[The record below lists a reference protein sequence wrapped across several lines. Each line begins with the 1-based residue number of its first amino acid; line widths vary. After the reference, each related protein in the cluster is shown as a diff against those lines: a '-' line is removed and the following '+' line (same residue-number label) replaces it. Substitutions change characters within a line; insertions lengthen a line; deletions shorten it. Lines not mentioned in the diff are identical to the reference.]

1 VGESVRR
8 FRIYGAHPINAVG
21 KKTSLITAAKN
32 HIKNPAKSCKSC
44 QKRIET
50 HESMDVPMS
59 HQGAKGVD
67 NNGNDKDT
75 CEYTG

>member
-1 VGESVRR
+1 MQ
-8 FRIYGAHPINAVG
+8 
-21 KKTSLITAAKN
+21 KQKTKIRVIRVQ
-32 HIKNPAKSCKSC
+32 IKSEGNN
-44 QKRIET
+44 
-50 HESMDVPMS
+50 VPHYMS

>member
-1 VGESVRR
+1 MQ
-8 FRIYGAHPINAVG
+8 
-21 KKTSLITAAKN
+21 KQKTKIRVIRVQ
-32 HIKNPAKSCKSC
+32 IKSEGNN
-44 QKRIET
+44 
-50 HESMDVPMS
+50 VPHYVPHYMS